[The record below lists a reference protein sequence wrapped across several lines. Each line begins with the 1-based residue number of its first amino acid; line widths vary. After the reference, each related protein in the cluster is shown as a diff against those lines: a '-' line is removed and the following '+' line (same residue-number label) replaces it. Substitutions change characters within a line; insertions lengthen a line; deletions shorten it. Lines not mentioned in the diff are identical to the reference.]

1 MDAQKLVFFI
11 RSCIASKSLKKG
23 KLVHQK
29 IISHGLQ
36 NNIFLCKSIIN
47 FYVSFHLFEAAWLV
61 FQTIESP
68 LDISLWNGLLAA
80 FSKNHLYD
88 DSILLFKKLRTFSY
102 VKPDSY
108 TYPSVLK
115 ACGGLGK
122 ERDGTKI
129 HAQVVKLGIG
139 LDVVVTSS
147 LVGMYA
153 KCNLFEPAIQLFKE
167 MPEKDVA
174 CWNTVISCYY
184 QDGQPK
190 KALEMFEEMKND
202 GFQPDSVTF
211 TTVFSAC
218 ARLSDLKK
226 GKEIHKDLI
235 RSGFQLDEFVSSAIV
250 DMYGKCGCLEMAS
263 EVFEHIPRKSVVCW
277 NSMIGGHALHAD
289 SHSCLEL
296 FVRMNK
302 DGVQP
307 TTTTLSS
314 LLIACSRSA
323 DLLLGKLIHGYIIRN
338 HVGTDIYI
346 DCSLIDFYFKCGSV
360 SSAFW
365 VFQRI
370 PKADTISWN
379 VMISGYSAV
388 GSYFDALNL
397 FCEMRNNGVR
407 PDAVTFASILPV
419 CSQLGALEKGKE
431 IHDYIIENKFG
442 SNEIVMSALLDMY
455 AKCGSVDDAIEVFNR
470 LPIRDFVS
478 WTSMITAYGSHGQAT
493 KALELFHEMQKS
505 GAKPDSVTFLAVMT
519 ACSHAG
525 LVDEGC
531 SYFNHMINIY
541 GLEPKLEHYSCLVD
555 LLARAGRLNE
565 AYGIMLNNP
574 AMCADVGLLSCLLSS
589 CSLHGNLELGVK
601 VGELLIEKDPDDS
614 STYIILSNMYASAQ
628 KWEKVGELRAK
639 MKKRRLI
646 KNPGCSWVEVDMRM
660 HSFFV
665 QDKSHPEA
673 ELIYECLENLVR
685 QMELD
690 DKEKLNMYNELVQL
704 HSSEYNISNI

>member
-29 IISHGLQ
+29 IISLGLQ
-36 NNIFLCKSIIN
+36 NNIFLCKNIIN
-47 FYVSFHLFEAAWLV
+47 FYIAFHLFKSARLV
-61 FQTIESP
+61 FQTIENP
-68 LDISLWNGLLAA
+68 LDMSLWNGLLAA
-80 FSKNHLYD
+80 YSKNDLYD
-88 DSILLFKKLRTFSY
+88 ESLRLFERLQTFPY
-102 VKPDSY
+102 LKPDSY
-108 TYPSVLK
+108 TYPSVIK

-122 ERDGTKI
+122 NRDGRKI

-167 MPEKDVA
+167 MPERDVA

-190 KALEMFEEMKND
+190 RALEMFGKMKND
-202 GFQPDSVTF
+202 GFEPDSVTF

-218 ARLSDLKK
+218 ARLLDLKK
-226 GKEIHKDLI
+226 GREIHKDLM
-235 RSGFQLDEFVSSAIV
+235 RSGFQLDDFVSSAIV
-250 DMYGKCGCLEMAS
+250 DMYGRCGCLEMAR

-277 NSMIGGHALHAD
+277 NSMIGGYASNAD

-302 DGVQP
+302 DGVKP

-323 DLLLGKLIHGYIIRN
+323 NLLLGELIHGYIIRN
-338 HVGTDIYI
+338 HIGTDIYI
-346 DCSLIDFYFKCGSV
+346 DCSLIDLYFKCGSV
-360 SSAFW
+360 SSACS
-365 VFQRI
+365 VFQKM
-370 PKADTISWN
+370 PKTNTVSWN
-379 VMISGYSAV
+379 VMISGYSTV

-397 FCEMRNNGVR
+397 FSEMRNTGVI
-407 PDAVTFASILPV
+407 PDAVTLTSILPV

-431 IHDYIIENKFG
+431 IQDYIIENKFET
-442 SNEIVMSALLDMY
+442 NEIVMSALLDMY
-455 AKCGSVDDAIEVFNR
+455 AKCGSVDDAREVFNR

-478 WTSMITAYGSHGQAT
+478 WTSMITAYGSHGEAK
-493 KALELFHEMQKS
+493 KALELFQEMQNS
-505 GAKPDSVTFLAVMT
+505 GAKPDGVTFLAVMT

-531 SYFNHMINIY
+531 SYFNQMINIY

-565 AYGIMLNNP
+565 AYSTIQSNS
-574 AMCADVGLLSCLLSS
+574 AICADVGLLSSLLSA
-589 CSLHGNLELGVK
+589 CSLHGNLELGEK

-614 STYIILSNMYASAQ
+614 STYIILSNMYASA
-628 KWEKVGELRAK
+628 KNWDEVGELRAK
-639 MKKRRLI
+639 MKKRRLM
-646 KNPGCSWVEVDMRM
+646 KNPGCSWVEVDMRI
-660 HSFFV
+660 HPFFV

-673 ELIYECLENLVR
+673 EQIYECLWSIVK
-685 QMELD
+685 QMEMD
-690 DKEKLNMYNELVQL
+690 DKDNPNMYHELLQL
-704 HSSEYNISNI
+704 HQSG